1 MAIKSLRRIVA
12 IGILAYVVFC
22 AIAAVFLAE
31 VTLHPGRRVES
42 SDAEE
47 RARNMARRL
56 NSVLTD
62 IAIQGKDGV
71 TLRAWGIH
79 PNQSNRQAVI
89 LLHGLG
95 DNRVGVTGYAELLL
109 SHGFSVVL
117 PDARA
122 HGLSGGDL
130 STFGLLESDDIHR
143 WVDWLEQK
151 DHPDCVF
158 GLGESLGAAQLL
170 QSLRSETRFC
180 AVAAESPFATFREI
194 GYDRIGQFF
203 STGPWLGRWALR
215 PIIEFAFAYSAWKY
229 KLRFEQASP
238 EKVVAETRIPVF
250 LIHGQID
257 RNIPVRHS
265 RLIAAG
271 NRAVVLWEVPN
282 ADHCGAVGAYPD
294 EFNERLIRWFDSHAK
309 GKNQVA
315 EVSEGM
321 GKGYL
326 FSRLVWLAT
335 QSHLPSCSTQVS
347 VNRPKCS

>member
-1 MAIKSLRRIVA
+1 MSIKTLQRLVA
-12 IGILAYVVFC
+12 IMILAYTTLC
-22 AIAAVFLAE
+22 ALAGVFLAE

-42 SDAEE
+42 SNDEMQ
-47 RARNMARRL
+47 ARNMAWRH
-56 NSVLTD
+56 NYWLTD
-62 IAIQGKDGV
+62 AMIRGKDGV
-71 TLRAWGIH
+71 TLRAWSIRPH
-79 PNQSNRQAVI
+79 QSNGQAVI

-95 DNRVGVTGYAELLL
+95 DNRIGMTGYAELLL
-109 SHGFSVVL
+109 SRGFSVIL

-122 HGLSGGDL
+122 HGLSGGNL

-143 WVDWLEQK
+143 WVDWLELN

-158 GLGESLGAAQLL
+158 GLGESMGAAQLL
-170 QSLRSETRFC
+170 QSLQSETRFC

-203 STGPWLGRWALR
+203 STGPGLGRWALR

-229 KLRFEQASP
+229 KLHFEQASP

-257 RNIPVRHS
+257 SNIPVRHS

-282 ADHCGAVGAYPD
+282 TDHCGAVGRYPE
-294 EFNERLIRWFDSHAK
+294 EFNDRLIRWFESHGRRGENRVAVDSELR
-309 GKNQVA
+309 GKSYFFN
-315 EVSEGM
+315 
-321 GKGYL
+321 
-326 FSRLVWLAT
+326 RLVWLAT
-335 QSHLPSCSTQVS
+335 QIHLLS
-347 VNRPKCS
+347 